1 MAGQNAGPSAAKGS
15 CSGASCRY
23 VGLHQLL
30 EMKPV
35 MKPPMTPKLAKE
47 LKAFAAGITELPDEP
62 DTRAI
67 LLHACVKAATLSQKL
82 ERVNGLSTSRP
93 VILLAKM
100 SGLLKDF
107 MGGFLHTPEDTHKA
121 EKKAA
126 KLLAEWHGY
135 LDNLPTLLA
144 TEAQLK
150 KELLGLAGAKKAA
163 AEKVAPA
170 KKATPVKKVAAKKP
184 AK

>member
-1 MAGQNAGPSAAKGS
+1 MLGGQLSI
-15 CSGASCRY
+15 CRAP
-23 VGLHQLL
+23 QLL
-30 EMKPV
+30 ELKPV

-47 LKAFAAGITELPDEP
+47 LQAFAAGITELPDEP

-107 MGGFLHTPEDTHKA
+107 MGGFLHTPEDTHRA

-126 KLLAEWHGY
+126 KLLAEWRGY

-150 KELLGLAGAKKAA
+150 KELLGLAAVRKAAVKKAPVKKA
-163 AEKVAPA
+163 APA
-170 KKATPVKKVAAKKP
+170 KKPAAKKVAAKKP
-184 AK
+184 AQ